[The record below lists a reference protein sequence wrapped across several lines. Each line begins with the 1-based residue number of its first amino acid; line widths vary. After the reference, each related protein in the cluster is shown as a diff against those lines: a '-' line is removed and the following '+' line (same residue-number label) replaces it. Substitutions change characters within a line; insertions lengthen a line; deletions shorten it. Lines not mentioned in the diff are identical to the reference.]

1 MSLFTSLTVTN
12 HFADELDA
20 TFYTRLE
27 PQGLTEPKLLH
38 VNPYVA
44 KSLGL
49 SKSQTQ
55 EAEFVQIMAGNK
67 PLPNGKTLAAVY
79 SGHQFGHWAGQL
91 GDGRAHLLGA
101 VKTVSHGPLE
111 IQLKGAGLTPYS
123 RMGDGRAVLRS
134 SIREYLAS
142 HAMQGLN
149 IPTTEALSIVVSK
162 DPVYRETVETA
173 AVVSRVAPSFVRFGS
188 FEHWANRPKHLKQLL
203 HYVIDHFYPQCG
215 TPGLSSEADLVQQLL
230 REVVKRS
237 AQMVAHWQTVGFCHG
252 VMNTDN
258 MSILGLTMDYGPYA
272 FMDGFKIDYICNTT
286 DAGGRYSWVRQPS
299 VVYWNL
305 ARLASCFL
313 EICTEDQLQKVLA
326 HYEADYL
333 NQYQQNLQAKFGFEV
348 WHPTD
353 HDLINDWWQLLHDQ
367 QADFTLS
374 FRSLNTVF
382 EHPDAWLAL
391 FENSQ
396 TAKDWLVRYQ
406 SRSQQNTIGPKQRLE
421 QMTYSN
427 PLYVLRNHLAQEV
440 IEAAQLGDIQPLERL
455 FTVLHTPYEWQSGY
469 DDLALPPTP
478 DQLMPSLSCSS

>member
-1 MSLFTSLTVTN
+1 MSLFNSLTVSN
-12 HFADELDA
+12 YFADELDA
-20 TFYTRLE
+20 SFYTRLE
-27 PQGLTEPKLLH
+27 PQGLTEPRLLH

-44 KSLGL
+44 QDLGL
-49 SKSQTQ
+49 TTTQTHD
-55 EAEFVQIMAGNK
+55 AEFVQIMAGNK
-67 PLPNGKTLAAVY
+67 PLPQGKTLAAVY

-101 VKTVSHGPLE
+101 INSPTRGALE
-111 IQLKGAGLTPYS
+111 IQLKGSGLTPYS

-173 AVVSRVAPSFVRFGS
+173 AIVTRVAPSFVRFGS
-188 FEHWANRPKHLKQLL
+188 FEHWANRPKHLRKLL
-203 HYVIDHFYPQCG
+203 HYVVDHFYPQCG
-215 TPGLSSEADLVQQLL
+215 TPSLTSDADLVQKML
-230 REVVKRS
+230 REVVRLS
-237 AQMVAHWQTVGFCHG
+237 AQMVAHWQAVGFCHG

-313 EICTEDQLQKVLA
+313 EMCTEPELQEVLA

-333 NQYQQNLQAKFGFEV
+333 QQYQQNLQAKFGFDA
-348 WHPTD
+348 WHSTD
-353 HDLINDWWQLLHDQ
+353 HELINDWWQLLHDE

-374 FRSLNTVF
+374 FRSLSTVF
-382 EHPDAWLAL
+382 EHPEAWLGL
-391 FENSQ
+391 FQQSPK
-396 TAKDWLVRYQ
+396 AKEWLERYQ
-406 SRSQQNTIGPKQRLE
+406 IRSQQNLMTSEQRLQ
-421 QMTYSN
+421 QMNQSN
-427 PLYVLRNHLAQEV
+427 PLYVLRNHLAQQV
-440 IEAAQLGDIQPLERL
+440 IQAAQQGDVQPLERL
-455 FTVLHTPYEWQSGY
+455 FTVLHRPYDWQAGY
-469 DDLALPPTP
+469 DDLALPPTK
-478 DQLMPSLSCSS
+478 DQLMPALSCSS